1 MLVIEQIKQ
10 ITLYLSSLYYN
21 YFQDNEKVSKKL
33 GNGVENEVDKLNTL
47 SDTEFTNFLSEMDK
61 LNLLRKEQENNGR
74 KRN

>member
-10 ITLYLSSLYYN
+10 ITHYLSSLYYS
-21 YFQDNEKVSKKL
+21 YFQDNEKVAKKL
-33 GNGVENEVDKLNTL
+33 GNDVENEVDKLNTL

-74 KRN
+74 K